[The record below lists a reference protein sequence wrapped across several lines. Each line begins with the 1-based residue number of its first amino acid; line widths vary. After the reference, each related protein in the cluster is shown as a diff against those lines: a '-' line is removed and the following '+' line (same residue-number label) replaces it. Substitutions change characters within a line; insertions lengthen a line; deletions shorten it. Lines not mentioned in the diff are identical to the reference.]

1 MNGPYKIQRLCGT
14 LWVDVVTSMM
24 NERSAIE
31 AAQSSKRLACHN
43 GMSMRLIDKNGSII
57 LLLN

>member
-14 LWVDVVTSMM
+14 LWVDVVGNISH
-24 NERSAIE
+24 ERVAIE
-31 AAQSSKRLACHN
+31 SFQGSRNLVCHN

-57 LLLN
+57 MLAN